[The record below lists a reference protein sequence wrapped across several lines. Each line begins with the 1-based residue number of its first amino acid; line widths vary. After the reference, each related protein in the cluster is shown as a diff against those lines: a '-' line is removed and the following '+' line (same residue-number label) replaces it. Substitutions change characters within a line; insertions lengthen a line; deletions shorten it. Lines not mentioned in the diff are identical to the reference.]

1 MAMVGNVDRMQTL
14 FNYLD
19 GLSGR
24 AEEPKLGVLLRELD
38 VTVTDVQDFV
48 RFDDKHYTRYLI
60 RENEHYQA
68 LLLCWRSGQR
78 TPIHNHPEAVGG
90 VRVLKGIVTE
100 SLFEFA
106 PNGLIKPTCSRDLE
120 PGGVATLKHPYVHQL
135 SNLQKTGTDLITLH
149 VYSPPLPRM
158 DMYSLTDRHLGEF
171 RPTVFEHALGS
182 GI

>member
-1 MAMVGNVDRMQTL
+1 MAMVDNVKGMQAL
-14 FNYLD
+14 FDYLD

-24 AEEPKLGVLLRELD
+24 ADKSKLGALLRELYLTVAD
-38 VTVTDVQDFV
+38 VHDFV
-48 RFDDKHYTRYLI
+48 RFDQKHYTRYLL
-60 RENEHYQA
+60 RENEYYQA
-68 LLLCWRSGQR
+68 LLLCWCSGQR
-78 TPIHNHPEAVGG
+78 TPIHNHPGAVGG

-120 PGGVATLKHPYVHQL
+120 PGGVVTLEHPYVHQL
-135 SNLQKTGTDLITLH
+135 SNLQETETDLITFH

-158 DMYSLTDRHLGEF
+158 DTYSLTDRHLGEF